1 MKRKTEVRYSH
12 DSIPAKHS
20 TTFIILGCAPPGS
33 TKKGMEIETYRY
45 HHTLKISSIRKQG
58 RRIHRS
64 NEKALCK
71 AHNCKPDLSWN
82 QLANQ
87 SKTSRKLQICR
98 ARKIRQRR
106 QLTRLEASKK
116 HTHTHTHEERETES
130 SHMKFLFVT

>member
-1 MKRKTEVRYSH
+1 MSLNRTHMKRKTEVRYSH
-12 DSIPAKHS
+12 DSIPAQHS
-20 TTFIILGCAPPGS
+20 TTLITLGCSPPGS

-82 QLANQ
+82 QLSNQ
-87 SKTSRKLQICR
+87 CKTSRKLQICR
-98 ARKIRQRR
+98 ARQIRQRR

-116 HTHTHTHEERETES
+116 ESHRERQSALT
-130 SHMKFLFVT
+130 

>member
-20 TTFIILGCAPPGS
+20 TTLITLGRGPPGS

-58 RRIHRS
+58 RRIQRS

-87 SKTSRKLQICR
+87 SKTSRKLQIYR
-98 ARKIRQRR
+98 ARQRR

-116 HTHTHTHEERETES
+116 EWHRERQRQ
-130 SHMKFLFVT
+130 